1 MKRLLALCAI
11 TMLTACSTTVPVTM
25 NFPAVPD
32 ELTKPCP
39 DLQKLPADTTKLST
53 VLGNVS
59 KNYSQYHDCKIKVDS
74 WKQWYDTQKQIYE
87 NLK

>member
-1 MKRLLALCAI
+1 
-11 TMLTACSTTVPVTM
+11 M

-39 DLQKLPADTTKLST
+39 DLQKLPADTTKLSA